1 MLLED
6 VICILCVLY
15 TCGLLWA
22 CFMFIGTRRIS
33 VREFVEGAK
42 QPTVPEDR
50 LADIALMG
58 PVGLPSKKRY
68 SSISDSETI
77 KGFIVLC

>member
-1 MLLED
+1 MLFEG

-22 CFMFIGTRRIS
+22 CFVFLGTRRIS
-33 VREFVEGAK
+33 AREFVGGAK

-50 LADIALMG
+50 LAGIALMG
-58 PVGLPSKKRY
+58 PVGLPYKR
-68 SSISDSETI
+68 
-77 KGFIVLC
+77 